1 MKNLVIRALLTFAFV
16 CTAPA
21 GAQLRDTAGI
31 DEYLDQ
37 AVANTRIPGL
47 VALVVDA
54 DETLYLR
61 AVGLRNVAGNEAMT
75 EDTIFRIASMT
86 KPVATTAIMMLVE
99 DRKFGLDD
107 PIANY
112 VPEFAERRVVTAF
125 DPEHTNW
132 TTRPATTEATIR
144 HLISHSSG
152 LSYGFASEIIHGI
165 GESFPGQSEDVPLL
179 YDPGTGWSYSG
190 GIAVVGGVAERIEG
204 AGLDTILRDR
214 LFGPLGMHE
223 TSFIVPLGEQGR
235 VATTHALEDGVLIET
250 ENPIDIRSPVS
261 GDGGLHSTA
270 ADYGRFLQ
278 FILNGGVAPDGQR
291 LLSEEG
297 VRELGRNQLGN
308 DMVNLQDEPMPQLAR
323 AFPLGAG
330 RDGFGLGF
338 QVTGEHDEATVRS
351 PGSMS
356 WAGIFNT
363 EFWIDPARGIG
374 GVLLMQYLPFYDE
387 DAIETLQG
395 FEQRVYERLD

>member
-1 MKNLVIRALLTFAFV
+1 MKNLATRTLVTLVFA
-16 CTAPA
+16 CTAA
-21 GAQLRDTAGI
+21 LGAELRDTDAI

-37 AVANTRIPGL
+37 AVANTKIPGL

-54 DETLYLR
+54 DSTLYSR
-61 AVGLRNVAGNEAMT
+61 AVGLRNVARNEAMT

-99 DRKFGLDD
+99 DGKLGLND

-112 VPEFAERRVVTAF
+112 LPEFAERRVVTAF

-132 TTRPATTEATIR
+132 STRPASTEATIR

-152 LSYGFASEIIHGI
+152 LSYGFASEIIHAI
-165 GESFPGQSEDVPLL
+165 GENFPGQSAETPLL

-204 AGLDTILRDR
+204 MGFDSILRAR
-214 LFGPLGMHE
+214 LFAPLGMHE
-223 TSFIVPLGEQGR
+223 TSFIVPLSEHGR
-235 VATTHALEDGVLIET
+235 VVTTHAPEGDTLVEAQ
-250 ENPIDIRSPVS
+250 NPNDIRSPVS

-270 ADYGRFLQ
+270 ADYARFIQ

-291 LLSEEG
+291 LMSEAG
-297 VRELGRNQLGN
+297 IRELGRNQLG
-308 DMVNLQDEPMPQLAR
+308 DVLVKLQDEPMPQLAR

-338 QVTGEHDEATVRS
+338 QVTGEHDEATLRT

-356 WAGIFNT
+356 WAGIWNT
-363 EFWIDPARGIG
+363 EFWIDPARGVG
-374 GVLLMQYLPFYDE
+374 GVLLMQYMPFYDE
-387 DAIETLQG
+387 DAIATLIG

>member
-1 MKNLVIRALLTFAFV
+1 MKSLAGLIPIAFMFASAMS
-16 CTAPA
+16 T
-21 GAQLRDTAGI
+21 GAELRDTGAI

-37 AVANTRIPGL
+37 TVANTKIPGL

-61 AVGLRNVAGNEAMT
+61 AVGIRNAARNEAMT

-99 DRKFGLDD
+99 DGKLGLDD
-107 PIANY
+107 TIASY
-112 VPEFAERRVVTAF
+112 IPEFAERRVVTAF
-125 DPEHTNW
+125 DAERSNW

-144 HLISHSSG
+144 QLISHSSG
-152 LSYGFASEIIHGI
+152 LSYGFASEIIHAI
-165 GESFPGQSEDVPLL
+165 GENFPGQSEDTPLL
-179 YDPGTGWSYSG
+179 YDPGAGWSYSG

-204 AGLDTILRDR
+204 RGFDTILRER
-214 LFGPLGMHE
+214 IFAPLGMRE
-223 TSFIVPLGEQGR
+223 TSFIVPLSEHGR
-235 VATTHALEDGVLIET
+235 VATTHQLEDGALVET
-250 ENPIDIRSPVS
+250 PNPNDIRSPVS

-270 ADYGRFLQ
+270 ADYARFIQ

-291 LLSEEG
+291 LLSEEA
-297 VRELGRNQLGN
+297 VRELGRNQLG
-308 DMVNLQDEPMPQLAR
+308 DVLVNLQDEPMPELAR

-374 GVLLMQYLPFYDE
+374 GVLLMQYLPFYDA

>member
-1 MKNLVIRALLTFAFV
+1 MKNLATRTLVTLVFA
-16 CTAPA
+16 CTAA
-21 GAQLRDTAGI
+21 LGAELRDTDAI
-31 DEYLDQ
+31 DEYLDE
-37 AVANTRIPGL
+37 AVASTQIPGL

-61 AVGLRNVAGNEAMT
+61 AVGLRNVERNEAMT

-99 DRKFGLDD
+99 DGKLGLDD

-112 VPEFAERRVVTAF
+112 LPEFAERRVVTAF

-132 TTRPATTEATIR
+132 STRPATTEATIR

-152 LSYGFASEIIHGI
+152 LSYGFASEIIHAI
-165 GESFPGQSEDVPLL
+165 GESFPGQSEETPLL

-204 AGLDTILRDR
+204 MGFDTILRDR
-214 LFGPLGMHE
+214 LFAPLGMHE
-223 TSFIVPLGEQGR
+223 TSFIVPLGEHGR
-235 VATTHALEDGVLIET
+235 VVTTHAPQGDTLVEAQ
-250 ENPIDIRSPVS
+250 NPNDIRSPVS

-270 ADYGRFLQ
+270 ADYARFIQ

-291 LLSEEG
+291 LMSEAG
-297 VRELGRNQLGN
+297 IRELGRNQLG
-308 DMVNLQDEPMPQLAR
+308 DVLVKLQDEPMPQLAR
-323 AFPLGAG
+323 AFPLGAD

-338 QVTGEHDEATVRS
+338 QVTGEHDEATVRT

-356 WAGIFNT
+356 WAGIWNT

-374 GVLLMQYLPFYDE
+374 GVLLMQYMPFYDE
-387 DAIETLQG
+387 DAIATLIG

>member
-1 MKNLVIRALLTFAFV
+1 MKNLATRTLLTLVFAS
-16 CTAPA
+16 TAA
-21 GAQLRDTAGI
+21 LGAELTDTEAI

-37 AVANTRIPGL
+37 AVANTKIPGL

-54 DETLYLR
+54 DSTLYSR
-61 AVGLRNVAGNEAMT
+61 AVGLRNVARNEAMT

-86 KPVATTAIMMLVE
+86 KPVATTGIMMLVE
-99 DRKFGLDD
+99 DGKLGLDD
-107 PIANY
+107 PIAQY
-112 VPEFAERRVVTAF
+112 IPEFAERRVVTAF
-125 DPEHTNW
+125 DPEHSNW
-132 TTRPATTEATIR
+132 STRPASIEATIR

-152 LSYGFASEIIHGI
+152 LSYGFASEIIHAI
-165 GESFPGQSEDVPLL
+165 GEGFPGQSEETPLL

-204 AGLDTILRDR
+204 MGLDTILRDR
-214 LFGPLGMHE
+214 LFAPLGMHE
-223 TSFIVPLGEQGR
+223 TSFIVPLSEHGR
-235 VATTHALEDGVLIET
+235 VATTHAPEGDTLVEAQ
-250 ENPIDIRSPVS
+250 NPNDIRSPVS

-270 ADYGRFLQ
+270 ADYARFIQ

-291 LLSEEG
+291 LMSETG
-297 VRELGRNQLGN
+297 IAELGRNQLG
-308 DMVNLQDEPMPQLAR
+308 DVRVSLQDEPMPQLAR
-323 AFPLGAG
+323 AFPLGAD

-338 QVTGEHDEATVRS
+338 QVTGEHDEAGVRS

-356 WAGIFNT
+356 WAGIWNT

-374 GVLLMQYLPFYDE
+374 GVLLMQYMPFYDE
-387 DAIETLQG
+387 AAIATLIG

>member
-1 MKNLVIRALLTFAFV
+1 MKNLAIRTLFTLVFA
-16 CTAPA
+16 CTASF
-21 GAQLRDTAGI
+21 GAELSDTDAI

-37 AVANTRIPGL
+37 AVANTKIPGL

-54 DETLYLR
+54 DGTLYSR
-61 AVGLRNVAGNEAMT
+61 AVGVRNVARNEAMT

-86 KPVATTAIMMLVE
+86 KPIATTAIMMLVE
-99 DRKFGLDD
+99 DGKLVLDD

-112 VPEFAERRVVTAF
+112 LPEFAERRVVTGF
-125 DPEHTNW
+125 DAEQTTW

-152 LSYGFASEIIHGI
+152 LSYGFASEIIHAI
-165 GESFPGQSEDVPLL
+165 GESFPGQSEDTPLL

-204 AGLDTILRDR
+204 MGLDTILRDR
-214 LFGPLGMHE
+214 LFAPLGMHE
-223 TSFIVPLGEQGR
+223 TSFIVPLSEYGR
-235 VATTHALEDGVLIET
+235 VATTHALEGDSPIET
-250 ENPIDIRSPVS
+250 ANPVDIRSPVS

-270 ADYGRFLQ
+270 ADYARFIQ

-291 LLSEEG
+291 LLTEAA
-297 VRELGRNQLGN
+297 VRELGSNQLG
-308 DMVNLQDEPMPQLAR
+308 DVMVNLQDEPMPDLAR

-338 QVTGEHDEATVRS
+338 QVTGEHDEATTRS

-363 EFWIDPARGIG
+363 EFWIDPVRGIG

>member
-1 MKNLVIRALLTFAFV
+1 MKNLAIRALFTFAFV
-16 CTAPA
+16 CSAPVV
-21 GAQLRDTAGI
+21 AQLRDGAAI

-54 DETLYLR
+54 DETLYSR
-61 AVGLRNVAGNEAMT
+61 AVGLRNVERNEAMT

-86 KPVATTAIMMLVE
+86 KPIAATAIMMLVE
-99 DRKFGLDD
+99 DGKLGLDD
-107 PIANY
+107 PIAQY
-112 VPEFAERRVVTAF
+112 IPEFAERRVVTGF
-125 DPEHTNW
+125 DPEHTNF
-132 TTRPATTEATIR
+132 TTRPATTDATIR

-152 LSYGFASEIIHGI
+152 LSYGFASEIIHAI
-165 GESFPGQSEDVPLL
+165 GESFPGQSEDTPLL

-204 AGLDTILRDR
+204 TGFDSILRDR
-214 LFGPLGMHE
+214 LFAPLGMNE
-223 TSFIVPLGEQGR
+223 TSFIVPLSEHGR
-235 VATTHALEDGVLIET
+235 VATTHAPEGDTLVET
-250 ENPIDIRSPVS
+250 LNPNDIRSPVS

-270 ADYGRFLQ
+270 ADYARFIQ
-278 FILNGGVAPDGQR
+278 FILNGGVAPDGLR
-291 LLSEEG
+291 LMSEAG

-308 DMVNLQDEPMPQLAR
+308 ALVKLQDEPMPQLAR
-323 AFPLGAG
+323 AFPLGAD

-338 QVTGEHDEATVRS
+338 QVTGEHGEATIRS

-356 WAGIFNT
+356 WAGIWNT

-374 GVLLMQYLPFYDE
+374 GVLLMQYMPFYDE

-395 FEQRVYERLD
+395 FEARVYERLD

>member
-1 MKNLVIRALLTFAFV
+1 MKNLTGLFPIALMFASAMS
-16 CTAPA
+16 T
-21 GAQLRDTAGI
+21 GAELRDTEAI
-31 DEYLDQ
+31 NEYLDQ
-37 AVANTRIPGL
+37 AVANTKIPGL

-61 AVGLRNVAGNEAMT
+61 AVGIRNAARNEAMT

-99 DRKFGLDD
+99 DGKLGLDD
-107 PIANY
+107 GIATY

-125 DPEHTNW
+125 DAEHSNW

-152 LSYGFASEIIHGI
+152 LSYGFASEIIHAI
-165 GESFPGQSEDVPLL
+165 GEEFPGQSEDTPLL

-204 AGLDTILRDR
+204 MGFDMILRDR
-214 LFGPLGMHE
+214 IFAPLGMHE
-223 TSFIVPLGEQGR
+223 TSFIVPLSEHGR
-235 VATTHALEDGVLIET
+235 VATTHALEDGSLVET
-250 ENPIDIRSPVS
+250 PNPIDIRSPVS

-270 ADYGRFLQ
+270 ADYARFIQ

-291 LLSEEG
+291 LLSEEA
-297 VRELGRNQLGN
+297 VRELGRNQLG
-308 DMVNLQDEPMPQLAR
+308 DVLVNLQDEPMTELAR

-374 GVLLMQYLPFYDE
+374 GVLLMQYLPFYDA

-395 FEQRVYERLD
+395 FETRVYERLE

>member
-1 MKNLVIRALLTFAFV
+1 MKNLVIRALFTLAFV
-16 CTAPA
+16 CSAPV
-21 GAQLRDTAGI
+21 GAQLRDTAAM

-37 AVANTRIPGL
+37 AVANTNIPGL

-54 DETLYLR
+54 NGTLYSR
-61 AVGLRNVAGNEAMT
+61 AVGLRNVERNEAMT

-86 KPVATTAIMMLVE
+86 KPVAATAIMMLVE
-99 DRKFGLDD
+99 DGKLGLDD
-107 PIANY
+107 PIASY
-112 VPEFAERRVVTAF
+112 LPEFAERRVVTGF
-125 DPEHTNW
+125 DPEHSNW

-152 LSYGFASEIIHGI
+152 LSYGFASEIIHAI
-165 GESFPGQSEDVPLL
+165 GEGSPSQSVDTPLL

-204 AGLDTILRDR
+204 MGFDSILRDR
-214 LFGPLGMHE
+214 LFAPLGMNE
-223 TSFIVPLGEQGR
+223 TSFIVPLSEHGR
-235 VATTHALEDGVLIET
+235 VATSHRPQGDTLVEEP
-250 ENPIDIRSPVS
+250 NPNDIRAPVS

-270 ADYGRFLQ
+270 ADYARFIQ
-278 FILNGGVAPDGQR
+278 FILNGGVARDGQR
-291 LLSEEG
+291 LMSEAG

-308 DMVNLQDEPMPQLAR
+308 VRVKLQDEPMPQLAR
-323 AFPLGAG
+323 AFPLGAD

-338 QVTGEHDEATVRS
+338 QVTGEHDEATIRS

-356 WAGIFNT
+356 WAGIWNT

-374 GVLLMQYLPFYDE
+374 GVLLMQYMPFYDE
-387 DAIETLQG
+387 DAIATLMG
-395 FEQRVYERLD
+395 FEARVYERLD

>member
-1 MKNLVIRALLTFAFV
+1 MKNLVIRALFTFAFV
-16 CTAPA
+16 CSAPI
-21 GAQLRDTAGI
+21 GAQLRDTAAI

-47 VALVVDA
+47 MALVVDA
-54 DETLYLR
+54 NGTLYSR
-61 AVGLRNVAGNEAMT
+61 AVGLRNVERNEAMT

-86 KPVATTAIMMLVE
+86 KPVAATAIMMLVE
-99 DRKFGLDD
+99 DGKLGLDD
-107 PIANY
+107 PIASY
-112 VPEFAERRVVTAF
+112 LPEFAERRVVTGF
-125 DPEHTNW
+125 DPEHSNW
-132 TTRPATTEATIR
+132 TTRPATTEATVR

-152 LSYGFASEIIHGI
+152 LSYGFASEIIHAI
-165 GESFPGQSEDVPLL
+165 GEGSPSQSGDTPLL

-204 AGLDTILRDR
+204 TGFDSILRDR
-214 LFGPLGMHE
+214 IFAPLGMNE
-223 TSFIVPLGEQGR
+223 TSFIVPLSEHGR
-235 VATTHALEDGVLIET
+235 VATSHRPEGDTLVEEP
-250 ENPIDIRSPVS
+250 NPNDIRAPVS

-270 ADYGRFLQ
+270 ADYARFIQ

-291 LLSEEG
+291 LMSEAG

-308 DMVNLQDEPMPQLAR
+308 VRVKLQDEPMPQLAR
-323 AFPLGAG
+323 AFPLGTD

-338 QVTGEHDEATVRS
+338 QVTGEHDEATIRS

-356 WAGIFNT
+356 WAGIWNT

-374 GVLLMQYLPFYDE
+374 GVLLMQYMPFYDE
-387 DAIETLQG
+387 DAIETLMG

>member
-1 MKNLVIRALLTFAFV
+1 MNYLTRLVPIAFTLV
-16 CTAPA
+16 YAMSA
-21 GAQLRDTAGI
+21 GAQLRDTEAI
-31 DEYLDQ
+31 DDYLDQ
-37 AVANTRIPGL
+37 AVANTKIPGL

-54 DETLYLR
+54 DETLYSR
-61 AVGLRNVAGNEAMT
+61 AVGIRNVARNEAMT

-99 DRKFGLDD
+99 DGKLGLDD

-112 VPEFAERRVVTAF
+112 VPEFAERRVVTGFEA
-125 DPEHTNW
+125 EHTDW

-152 LSYGFASEIIHGI
+152 LSYGFASEIIHAI
-165 GESFPGQSEDVPLL
+165 GEEFPGQSEDTPLL

-190 GIAVVGGVAERIEG
+190 GIAVVGGVVERIEG
-204 AGLDTILRDR
+204 TGFDTILRDR
-214 LFGPLGMHE
+214 IFAPLGMHE
-223 TSFIVPLGEQGR
+223 TSFIVPLSEHGR
-235 VATTHALEDGVLIET
+235 VATTHALEGGTLVET
-250 ENPIDIRSPVS
+250 PNPNDIRSPVS

-270 ADYGRFLQ
+270 ADYARFIR
-278 FILNGGVAPDGQR
+278 FILSGGVAPDGQR
-291 LLSEEG
+291 LLSEEA
-297 VRELGRNQLGN
+297 VRELGRNQLG
-308 DMVNLQDEPMPQLAR
+308 DVRVNLQDEPMPELAR
-323 AFPLGAG
+323 AFPLGAD

-338 QVTGEHDEATVRS
+338 QVTGEHDEATIRS

-374 GVLLMQYLPFYDE
+374 GVLLMQYLPFYDD

-395 FEQRVYERLD
+395 FEQRVYERLE